1 MVMCLFA
8 KIASAFCNGQDA
20 WQETVLAPPTSVGCV
35 PFTVCSAAA
44 HSVLVTCTSC
54 LRHFTVFA

>member
-44 HSVLVTCTSC
+44 HSVIAF
-54 LRHFTVFA
+54 R

>member
-44 HSVLVTCTSC
+44 HSVIAFRRMTSH
-54 LRHFTVFA
+54 LFIV